1 MRWVV
6 GASPDDAAQG
16 RDVVN
21 GREEALD
28 AEDGGTSQSRGA
40 GDSRLAA
47 VSGGHGTP
55 SRNPRSTRYG
65 FPGGVDDPCSAFAED
80 SPGDPMLPHHAR
92 LSTLT

>member
-1 MRWVV
+1 MKRREKRRVA

-40 GDSRLAA
+40 GDSRLDR
-47 VSGGHGTP
+47 VE
-55 SRNPRSTRYG
+55 R
-65 FPGGVDDPCSAFAED
+65 DEE
-80 SPGDPMLPHHAR
+80 HAR
-92 LSTLT
+92 HEQQQHAAAMVLGKGGRGEGHLRS